1 MKDER
6 SAVRTAAPFLGAAMA
21 GAWVFFGWPGLWGV
35 LALAL
40 SAAAVN
46 MLMRN
51 RPVREKP
58 APETSAVH
66 RSPATEYT
74 PRGVMQVFHRQIE
87 ERSTDTTWIKD
98 WAKEPDAPTEGTR

>member
-1 MKDER
+1 MKEGR
-6 SAVRTAAPFLGAAMA
+6 HAVRTAAPFLGAFMA

-46 MLMRN
+46 MLMRT
-51 RPVREKP
+51 RRVPAKP
-58 APETSAVH
+58 SPETTAVH
-66 RSPATEYT
+66 RGPATEYT
-74 PRGVMQVFHRQIE
+74 PRGVMQVFQRQIE

>member
-1 MKDER
+1 
-6 SAVRTAAPFLGAAMA
+6 MA

-40 SAAAVN
+40 SAAAVK

-51 RPVREKP
+51 RLVREKP

-74 PRGVMQVFHRQIE
+74 PRVVMQVFLGQIE

-98 WAKEPDAPTEGTR
+98 WAKEPDAPKEAR